1 MSYESRVKKSL
12 INARVNLIF
21 YFLGLIIAF
30 FSRKTFL
37 SCLGVEYMGLTGTL
51 FSILSL
57 LNLTEFGISSAIS
70 VFLYKPLQSKNREK
84 IIQLISLFGY
94 FYRKIGYIV
103 GGCAIIISIAFPFI
117 FKNTNINSGIIYY
130 TFYCYLTAQLIGY
143 FINYRQILMTA
154 DQKNY
159 IITVYMQTA
168 GMIKTIL
175 QIILVYFYKDPFMW
189 ITLELLFNIFG
200 CVLLNKK
207 LDKEYPWLHSNVKN
221 GKLYLK
227 TYPEILSLTKKI
239 FIHQIK
245 DFILNKSDE
254 ILIFSFVSLKMV
266 AYYGNYTIIVS
277 KINQL
282 IASVLNSV
290 DAGVGQMVAEND
302 KEKIIRVFWEL
313 MSVRYFIAGL
323 MTFSLYILV
332 GPFVTLWLG
341 SEYLLSKSILIL
353 LLITVF
359 ITQTRGVVDIFN
371 HAYGHYNDVWA
382 AWVEGGIN
390 IGVTVVAA
398 SFIGI
403 QGILLGKI
411 ISLIPIILI
420 WKPYY
425 LFTVGIKRNIR
436 YYWSNTF
443 RYYIIFAGSFA
454 ICDILSRTIVIVP
467 TENFGNLIL
476 YAICT
481 IVPFLITYFIL
492 LFFFAK
498 GMKDFVFRM
507 MPVRKNK
514 A

>member
-1 MSYESRVKKSL
+1 MPYESRVKKSI

-21 YFLGLIIAF
+21 YFAGLAIAF

-37 SCLGVEYMGLTGTL
+37 NYLGAEYMGLTGTL

-70 VFLYKPLQSKNREK
+70 VFLYKPLQSGEREK
-84 IIQLISLFGY
+84 MNELVSLFGY
-94 FYRKIGYIV
+94 FYKVVGYIV
-103 GGCAIIISIAFPFI
+103 GGAGIIISIAFPFI
-117 FKNTNINSGIIYY
+117 FKNTSLNTAIIYY
-130 TFYCYLTAQLIGY
+130 TFYCYLSAQLIGY

-168 GMIKTIL
+168 GMIKTII
-175 QIILVYFYKDPFMW
+175 QIILVYYLKDPFTW

-200 CVLLNKK
+200 CILLNKK
-207 LDKEYPWLHSNVKN
+207 LDKEYPWLKPKLKN
-221 GKLYLK
+221 GKLYVK
-227 TYPEILSLTKKI
+227 KYSEVISLTKKI

-254 ILIFSFVSLKMV
+254 VLIFSFVSLKMV
-266 AYYGNYTIIVS
+266 AYYGNYTIIIS

-290 DAGVGQMVAEND
+290 DAGVGQLVAENN
-302 KEKIIRVFWEL
+302 KEKIIKVFWEL
-313 MSVRYFIAGL
+313 ISIRYFIAGI

-332 GPFVTLWLG
+332 GPFVQLWLG
-341 SEYLLSKSILIL
+341 PQYLLPESILIL
-353 LLITVF
+353 LLVTVF

-382 AWVEGGIN
+382 AWAEGSIN
-390 IGVTVVAA
+390 IGVTLIAA
-398 SFIGI
+398 NFIGI

-411 ISLIPIILI
+411 VSLIPIIVI

-425 LFTVGIKRNIR
+425 LFTMGFKTRIQAYWSNSLRYYIVFFITFSMCIILKRNI
-436 YYWSNTF
+436 SL
-443 RYYIIFAGSFA
+443 IPASSFGA
-454 ICDILSRTIVIVP
+454 
-467 TENFGNLIL
+467 LIL
-476 YAICT
+476 YAIYT
-481 IVPFLITYFIL
+481 IIPFSIIYFIL

-498 GMKDFVFRM
+498 GMKDFIHRIL
-507 MPVRKNK
+507 RR
-514 A
+514 